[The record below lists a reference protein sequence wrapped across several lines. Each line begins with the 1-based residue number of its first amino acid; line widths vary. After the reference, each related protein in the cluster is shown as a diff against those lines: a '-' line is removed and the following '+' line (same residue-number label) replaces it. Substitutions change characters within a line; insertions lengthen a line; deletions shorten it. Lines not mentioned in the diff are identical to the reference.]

1 MIKPSFILRFSL
13 AEIPKISDA
22 VAASCALVSLVPLVP
37 NSPSVRSMMATFF
50 PSEINFAI
58 VPPQPNSTSS
68 GCAPIAKTSTF
79 IGQKYR
85 N

>member
-50 PSEINFAI
+50 PFGN
-58 VPPQPNSTSS
+58 
-68 GCAPIAKTSTF
+68 
-79 IGQKYR
+79 
-85 N
+85 